1 MPASA
6 RQAGLLSTADTSI
19 QRAFVMTN
27 LIKVV
32 GLNTTPFLDR
42 MKTYTPDLSKLGSV
56 SKGYTWF
63 YDGAPE
69 AAVAENEYL
78 EGSSA
83 PAPEHFAHGDMTNHF
98 QISKHSYGVTGSQKA
113 QQSGSIETLDYQKNK
128 SIIALKK
135 DINKA
140 MITNGDAV
148 MRDNARSVKGRSFG
162 LGNFFG
168 SHNEI
173 DAGGAALSPDMLEE
187 ICTIAGDKGVS
198 ITHAMCASNQRSA
211 LNKMMRSDLRGQFGN
226 SVFAGE
232 NISVLKN
239 IQGLDDNAEVE
250 VFTENNVAKTD
261 LILYCNDE
269 VGFVTLRE
277 EFGKDISTK
286 GDDAEKYL
294 NLFEWCLWVATPM
307 SFLRIKNL
315 KV

>member
-1 MPASA
+1 MAASA
-6 RQAGLLSTADTSI
+6 RQAGLLTTADTSI

-56 SKGYTWF
+56 SEGYTWF
-63 YDGAPE
+63 YDGAPD
-69 AAVAENEYL
+69 AAVAANEHL
-78 EGSSA
+78 EGSAA
-83 PAPEHFAHGDMTNHF
+83 PAPEHFAHGSMTNQF
-98 QISKHSYGVTGSQKA
+98 QISKHAYGVTNSQKA
-113 QQSGSIETLDYQKNK
+113 QQGGNLETLEYQRNK
-128 SIIALKK
+128 SIISLKK

-148 MRDNARSVKGRSFG
+148 KRGTGTKGRSFG

-168 SHNEI
+168 THNEI
-173 DAGGAALSPDMLEE
+173 DAGGAALNPDMLEK
-187 ICTIAGDKGVS
+187 ICTIAGDKGVN

-232 NISVLKN
+232 NITHLKN
-239 IQGLDDNAEVE
+239 IQGLEDNAMVE
-250 VFTENNVAKTD
+250 VFTDNNVANTD

-277 EFGKDISTK
+277 EFGKDISTQ
-286 GDDAEKYL
+286 GNDAETYL
-294 NLFEWCLWVATPM
+294 NLFEWCMWVATPM

-315 KV
+315 KA